1 MIVSLELIREHIHA
15 DSDDVSNQ
23 LLTQYYNSAVG
34 AIETYCHRSLVSDTD
49 ETAIASSEETVPAEV
64 KQFLLVTIAD
74 LYEKGISVGSMS
86 KVFAVAGLRLGWI
99 ATRDRSV
106 RILLILQR

>member
-34 AIETYCHRSLVSDTD
+34 AI
-49 ETAIASSEETVPAEV
+49 
-64 KQFLLVTIAD
+64 
-74 LYEKGISVGSMS
+74 
-86 KVFAVAGLRLGWI
+86 
-99 ATRDRSV
+99 
-106 RILLILQR
+106 

>member
-74 LYEKGISVGSMS
+74 LYEKRERISDKNLSTYHNH
-86 KVFAVAGLRLGWI
+86 LL
-99 ATRDRSV
+99 DHY
-106 RILLILQR
+106 ILY